1 MTEPIVRTESLGGSP
16 LARAG
21 MEGRLGEWY
30 VPRPSSVEGW
40 TARAESVRAG
50 VADKNWLATLA
61 PGFAATGAAASR
73 IERVAHGRGI
83 VVTTGQQPGLFGGPV
98 YTWSK

>member
-21 MEGRLGEWY
+21 MDGQLSEWY
-30 VPRPSSVEGW
+30 IPRPSSVAGW
-40 TARAESVRAG
+40 AARAESVRAG
-50 VADKNWLATLA
+50 AVDKNWLATLSA
-61 PGFAATGAAASR
+61 AFAATGAAASR
-73 IERVAHGRGI
+73 LERVAQGRGV

-98 YTWSK
+98 YT